1 MPIHEIDSFN
11 VLDKRV
17 LVRCDF
23 NVLLG
28 PTGEVLEEYKIRESI
43 PTIKK
48 LVDLGAK
55 VILMSHLGD
64 PGGILKEE
72 LRLTPIKPILE
83 RLLGQTVYKASESV
97 GIGARVMVDSLKPKE
112 ILLLENLRFNSGEKN
127 NDQKFSEEL
136 ASFADIFIND
146 AFAEC
151 HRPYASIVGVPKLLL
166 RGRGLLLKKEIE
178 ALDKIIANP
187 THPLVAIIGGTKV
200 ETKAPLIKKITD
212 IADAI
217 IISGP
222 IQKEII
228 QKGLVF
234 NNPHKIVA
242 PIDEIDG
249 GLDIGVKSIKAFEK
263 VIASAN
269 TIFWNGPFG
278 MFENNRYAG
287 GSRAISEAIINSGAY
302 SVIGGGETV
311 AFNNRLGYLNKFS
324 HVSTGGGAMLTYLSG
339 ETLCGIKALE

>member
-11 VLDKRV
+11 VLGKRV

-23 NVLLG
+23 NVPLG
-28 PTGEVLEEYKIRESI
+28 SNGEVLEEYKIKESI

-48 LVDLGAK
+48 LVDLGSR
-55 VILMSHLGD
+55 VILISHLGD
-64 PGGILKEE
+64 PGGVIKEE
-72 LRLTPIKPILE
+72 MRLTPIKIVLE
-83 RLLGQTVYKASESV
+83 RLLKQTVYKANECI
-97 GIGARVMVDSLKPKE
+97 GIGAKVMVESLRSKE
-112 ILLLENLRFNSGEKN
+112 ILLLENLRFNIGEKN

-151 HRPYASIVGVPKLLL
+151 HRPYASIIGVPKLLL
-166 RGRGLLLKKEIE
+166 RGRGLLLKKETE
-178 ALDKIIANP
+178 ALDRIITNP
-187 THPLVAIIGGTKV
+187 IHPLVAIIGGTKV
-200 ETKAPLIKKITD
+200 ETKALLIKKITD
-212 IADAI
+212 IADTI

-228 QKGLVF
+228 QKGLIF
-234 NNPHKIVA
+234 NHPHKIIA

-249 GLDIGVKSIKAFEK
+249 GLDIGDKSIRIFEK
-263 VIASAN
+263 AIASAR
-269 TIFWNGPFG
+269 TVFWNGPFG
-278 MFENNRYAG
+278 MFENSRYSG

-311 AFNNRLGYLNKFS
+311 AFNNRLGYLSKFS
-324 HVSTGGGAMLTYLSG
+324 HVSTGGGAMLAYLG
-339 ETLCGIKALE
+339 EETLCGIKALE